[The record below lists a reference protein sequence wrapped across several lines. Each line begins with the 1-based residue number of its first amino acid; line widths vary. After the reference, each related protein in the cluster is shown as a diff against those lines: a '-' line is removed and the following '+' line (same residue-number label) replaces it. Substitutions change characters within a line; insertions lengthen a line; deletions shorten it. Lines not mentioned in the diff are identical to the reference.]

1 MARRIWVPALMV
13 LAFFFGTAGTRA
25 QTVGPGEAVKP
36 DGAVGAPVPQ
46 SAVFAELPNAEAGN
60 DLAAAFLKYALLED
74 DVVVVDTVRM
84 RVVDI
89 IHGAAR
95 P

>member
-1 MARRIWVPALMV
+1 
-13 LAFFFGTAGTRA
+13 
-25 QTVGPGEAVKP
+25 
-36 DGAVGAPVPQ
+36 
-46 SAVFAELPNAEAGN
+46 VFAELPNAEAGN